1 MSEPQRLSEILPSI
15 MQDIRRRMELN
26 HQAKVLFA
34 VGDYLS
40 GKKNKRIRRRH
51 RAPETLKL
59 RAEGE

>member
-1 MSEPQRLSEILPSI
+1 MAEPQRLSEILPDV
-15 MQDIRRRMELN
+15 MQDIRRQMELN
-26 HQAKVLFA
+26 RQEKILSA

-51 RAPETLKL
+51 RAPETLKF

>member
-1 MSEPQRLSEILPSI
+1 MAEPQRLSEILPDV

-26 HQAKVLFA
+26 RQEKILSA